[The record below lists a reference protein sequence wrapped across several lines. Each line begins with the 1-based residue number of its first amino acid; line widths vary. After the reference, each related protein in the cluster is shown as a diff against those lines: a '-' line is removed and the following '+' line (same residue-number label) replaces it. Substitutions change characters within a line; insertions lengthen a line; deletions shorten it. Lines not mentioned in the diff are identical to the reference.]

1 MRDLQFDREPREEMV
16 HDVNPAECHHQKCS
30 QLRHEVRGVEEMKRL
45 ENAESNQKI
54 NYEDPKNVSSANRQN
69 LRPQPANAEEKRD
82 CEKQNREGA
91 GINTV
96 KKRRNADKR
105 QKPSP
110 ASRQLPKRRRG
121 AAA

>member
-16 HDVNPAECHHQKCS
+16 HDVNPAERQHEKRS
-30 QLRHEVRGVEEMKRL
+30 QFRHEVRGVEEMQCL
-45 ENAESNQKI
+45 ENTQPDQEI
-54 NYEDPKNVSSANRQN
+54 HHEDPKNVSSANRKN
-69 LRPQPANAEEKRD
+69 LRPQTADAEKKRNR
-82 CEKQNREGA
+82 EKQNREGA

-110 ASRQLPKRRRG
+110 ASRQLPKRCRG